1 MARGARNT
9 AITARLI
16 AVSTRSSNAELPCR
30 GLADFACAIHSQH
43 IAAQENRAGGI
54 AKAIRKMKNSFLG
67 LGVGQQASPI
77 RSRSLLRR
85 SRSSDHN
92 SHSQ

>member
-43 IAAQENRAGGI
+43 IAACENSAG
-54 AKAIRKMKNSFLG
+54 AIGVIGRK
-67 LGVGQQASPI
+67 
-77 RSRSLLRR
+77 
-85 SRSSDHN
+85 
-92 SHSQ
+92 